1 MAQPTL
7 TIFYQFDP
15 WSPSIGGIQTIIRSF
30 IKYAPDEFN
39 IRLVGIEDDPKAS
52 MRVWREAEFEGKII
66 QFLPL
71 FAIPDDNVRGII
83 PTTIKYTAALLGHCY
98 ASDFVHFHRLEP
110 TLASLKWPGEKTLFI
125 HNDIRKQ
132 MTATG
137 NNNAILWRRFP
148 GVYFAIERT
157 LVQQFDQ
164 IFSCN
169 SESAAW
175 YQQQYP
181 LLADRVSFLKN
192 TVDNKVFYPWSA
204 EECERARHELAQKLE
219 ISEDSQ
225 FILFAG
231 RLHPQK
237 DPVLLVQSLAALNDP
252 KMHLLIAGE
261 GELRDDIQSE
271 IAQLGLSKQV
281 TMLGPVTQK
290 ELSRFHRIA
299 SVFILTSS
307 YEGLPLVVLEAL
319 ACGTPVVTTRCGET
333 PNLLSVS
340 SGVVVE
346 ERTPTA
352 IAEGLKRI
360 LSDLSAYP
368 AEACVLSSQPYGA
381 QAVISSVYRDM
392 YSRWE
397 QRRSVA
403 VSPLSS

>member
-30 IKYAPDEFN
+30 IKYAPDEFK

-52 MRVWREAEFEGKII
+52 MRVWREAEFEGKTI

-71 FAIPDDNVRGII
+71 FAIPDDNVRGVI

-98 ASDFVHFHRLEP
+98 SSDFVHFHRLEP

-137 NNNAILWRRFP
+137 NDKAILWRRFP

-204 EECERARHELAQKLE
+204 EECEHARRELAQKLE

-237 DPVLLVQSLAALNDP
+237 DPVLLVQSLASLNDP

-290 ELSRFHRIA
+290 ELSQFHRI
-299 SVFILTSS
+299 SNVFVLTSS

-352 IAEGLKRI
+352 IAEGLRRV

-381 QAVISSVYRDM
+381 QAVISSVYSDM

-403 VSPLSS
+403 VSP